1 VKNNN
6 HPQSIKSLKMKK
18 LIEKYFLE
26 TNDFERGELICFYDK
41 KTKELMHD
49 GILLDKKRLF
59 HQSGTGGLFDI
70 VTIEGRIR
78 VLEQFGEQVKLK
90 SYKIKQ

>member
-1 VKNNN
+1 
-6 HPQSIKSLKMKK
+6 
-18 LIEKYFLE
+18 
-26 TNDFERGELICFYDK
+26 
-41 KTKELMHD
+41 MHD